1 MKKLVLYSDQILPEA
16 DKVDRVLLALLG
28 KSQPRIGYI
37 PSSADPQRRYYEARR
52 AYYARLGITLATYF
66 ELDEAY
72 DPARLEALLAC
83 DAIHLSGGNTYYFL
97 HWLRRRDMLS
107 PLRCYVAE
115 GGVLVG
121 VSAGAILMT
130 PDIRTAAF
138 CGDAPMAGESD
149 LAALRLV
156 DFTFVPHFGQIPADL
171 AALQAYSRE
180 HQVLLYAC
188 RDGDG
193 VVVDGDQVTCIGDV
207 TVIINGE
214 LVTPVV

>member
-1 MKKLVLYSDQILPEA
+1 MKKLVFYSDQVLPEA
-16 DKVDRVLLALLG
+16 DKVGQALVALLD

-37 PSSADPQRRYYEARR
+37 PSRADPQRTYYEGRR
-52 AYYARLGITLATYF
+52 AYYARLGLTMATYF

-72 DPARLEALLAC
+72 DPARLDDLLAC

-97 HWLRRRDMLS
+97 HWLRRRGMLA
-107 PLRCYVAE
+107 PLRRYVAE

-130 PDIRTAAF
+130 PDIGTAAL
-138 CGDAPMAGESD
+138 CGDEPLPGESD
-149 LAALRLV
+149 LAALHLV
-156 DFTFVPHFGQIPADL
+156 DFTFVPHLGEIPADL
-171 AALQAYSRE
+171 AALQAYSHE
-180 HQVLLYAC
+180 HQGVLYAC
-188 RDGDG
+188 RDGEG

-214 LVTPVV
+214 LTTPV